1 MKKITV
7 LDFCN
12 QIGAASDEIPV
23 VVKAGPLTIG
33 RFTSLYMLPAAS
45 MPGTLEAKINF
56 VTLKRDEIVIQVTPK
71 AYSTK

>member
-12 QIGAASDEIPV
+12 QVGAASDEIPV

-33 RFTSLYMLPAAS
+33 HFASLYMLPAAS

-56 VTLKRDEIVIQVTPK
+56 VTLKRDEIVIQITPK

>member
-23 VVKAGPLTIG
+23 VVKAGH
-33 RFTSLYMLPAAS
+33 FASLYMLPAAS

-56 VTLKRDEIVIQVTPK
+56 VTLKRDEIVIQITPK

>member
-56 VTLKRDEIVIQVTPK
+56 VTLKRDEIVIQVTLK